1 MTLSKLCGII
11 LSSKLRLYLLHQM
24 SHLWQFRRRTSLLLK
39 QQIIFIS
46 MMIFFRPILKFLVSY
61 NYAVIFVIF
70 GLRML
75 ILLQLQLMPGC
86 MCLEHVRVR
95 EIEKLL
101 EKPLLTSILIY
112 YFLIIP
118 DFIMFIQFTKKT
130 RLTHLIRP
138 YYSRQYQRG
147 RNDQILQI
155 GSEFSH
161 WLAIFWSGA
170 LEM

>member
-11 LSSKLRLYLLHQM
+11 LSSELRLYLLHQM
-24 SHLWQFRRRTSLLLK
+24 SHLRQFRRRTSLLLK

-101 EKPLLTSILIY
+101 EKPLLTPILIY
-112 YFLIIP
+112 YFLIIS
-118 DFIMFIQFTKKT
+118 DFIFIQRIYFPKKS
-130 RLTHLIRP
+130 RLCNLIRP
-138 YYSRQYQRG
+138 YYSRQ
-147 RNDQILQI
+147 
-155 GSEFSH
+155 
-161 WLAIFWSGA
+161 
-170 LEM
+170 